1 MALAILQLGAVE
13 LRTADEF
20 TVRTLFRMMEAA
32 VPRDELTAVSPNLRP
47 DCDVGRKDPPPGG
60 GESP

>member
-32 VPRDELTAVSPNLRP
+32 VPRDELTAVVEEPQP
-47 DCDVGRKDPPPGG
+47 EPPAGL
-60 GESP
+60 